1 MGVRNFDGEWIATG
15 VLSTAHSAQHF
26 YSSLLPPLIP
36 VLTVALALPLW
47 QLGLLV
53 SLHSLV
59 SGFGQAPMGVLSDR
73 YDRRFLSAPGLG
85 VMGLG
90 YVAFGLA
97 IGARPALP
105 SVAVAGVTFRG
116 PLLAMSGAMVVGG
129 AGSSV
134 VHPTG
139 YPLISANV
147 SADRKR
153 QRRPEGAGA
162 RHLGERLEVRRHAR
176 ADRGGAAD
184 PGAHVGSHSA
194 GVGCDRRRLRR
205 PAGCGAR
212 SREH

>member
-53 SLHSLV
+53 LLHSLV

-97 IGARPALP
+97 PIARPALP
-105 SVAVAGVTFRG
+105 SVAVAGVLRTASRDERRDGRRRRRIERG
-116 PLLAMSGAMVVGG
+116 PPDRL
-129 AGSSV
+129 
-134 VHPTG
+134 
-139 YPLISANV
+139 
-147 SADRKR
+147 SADQRQR